1 MKEELDPKS
10 KEELANLLL
19 QIGFKEEAVTEL
31 LTAATIY
38 EKGEDKEKAVSIYQR
53 VLENDPRNRVA
64 IRRLEE
70 LAPEILTPKPTPEEI
85 TAKLEKSPEKSE
97 ILSEFKKYKEE
108 LKDDAQKRTELA
120 KSFLEAGMIE
130 EAKENLEKAL
140 KIEKIPSAISLLA
153 QIYSGE
159 GEKDR
164 AKDLLKEGLK
174 LPYTEEEKNELYYQ
188 LALVYHSLGNIPL
201 ALEEINRVP
210 SDYKDSE
217 RLRERWKEELPEEE
231 KIPEVVPEKFPVVE
245 EAPPE
250 QPKPEEEVKEL
261 GEENISFL

>member
-1 MKEELDPKS
+1 MREELDPKS

-31 LTAATIY
+31 LTAAAIY
-38 EKGEDKEKAVSIYQR
+38 EKEGEKDRAVSIYQK

-70 LAPEILTPKPTPEEI
+70 LAPEMLAPKPPPEEVPVELQ
-85 TAKLEKSPEKSE
+85 KPPEETE
-97 ILSEFKKYKEE
+97 ILSEFKRYEEE

-130 EAKENLEKAL
+130 KAKENLEQAL

-159 GEKDR
+159 GEKDKAR
-164 AKDLLKEGLK
+164 ELLKEGLE
-174 LPYTEEEKNELYYQ
+174 LPYPEKEKRELHYQ
-188 LALVYHSLGNIPL
+188 LALVYHSLHNLPS
-201 ALEEINRVP
+201 ALGELDKVP
-210 SDYKDSE
+210 PDYKDTE
-217 RLRERWKEELPEEE
+217 RLRKRWQEELPREE
-231 KIPEVVPEKFPVVE
+231 KIPEVVPEEFPVVE
-245 EAPPE
+245 EAPPAE
-250 QPKPEEEVKEL
+250 SKPEEEIKEL